1 MKTVQLSKNLLTLVA
16 VFLLSF
22 AGFAGGGD
30 DPQVKAPTPQSD
42 AIVKE
47 VLRSISYPARLKTVN
62 EIEFVAVS
70 FRTEPCGT
78 ITVLEYNASHPDFA
92 SYVIGKLE
100 NLRVTQTDDQVH
112 QLRINFKR
120 QS

>member
-1 MKTVQLSKNLLTLVA
+1 MKTVQFAQVLFTFVA

-22 AGFAGGGD
+22 AGYSGGD
-30 DPQVKAPTPQSD
+30 EPQVAAPSQHND

-62 EIEFVAVS
+62 EVEFVAVS

-78 ITVLEYNASHPDFA
+78 LTVLEYNASHPDFA

-100 NLRVTQTDDQVH
+100 SLRVTQSDDAVH